1 MKFQDPKN
9 TIVGLLLIGLCC
21 MAFAWM
27 VEMLFF
33 TNLGVDIED
42 QDPEVMLD
50 AIRQTRSLAAVF
62 YVLGML
68 FIVAGGVR
76 VLKLPVA
83 VLDTGE

>member
-1 MKFQDPKN
+1 MRQDPKN

-33 TNLGVDIED
+33 VNLRADQSTKDIID
-42 QDPEVMLD
+42 VLD
-50 AIRQTRSLAAVF
+50 DVRDMRLLSNLF
-62 YVLGML
+62 YVLGVL
-68 FIVAGGVR
+68 FILAGGVR

-83 VLDTGE
+83 VIDTGE